1 MIVETLASGSS
12 GNCTLVAEGNSRVLI
27 DAGISYKK
35 ITQGLSELG
44 LTISDIDA
52 VMMTHEHKDHIKGL
66 GVLERKRC
74 IPVYGTSGT
83 IAAVKADCSLG
94 KMPEDIFYQI
104 EADSSFSLG
113 ELTFYPFG
121 IDHDAAEPVA
131 YRIEAGGRKAAV
143 ATDLGT
149 YNDYTVRN
157 LSGLDAILLEA
168 NHDVRMLEA
177 GPYPYQLKQRIRSDR
192 GHLSNDA
199 AGGLLARIA
208 HEGLKQVMLGH
219 LSKENNMVEL
229 AALTVRQTIEDEAPQ
244 YMGIRIAVAPR
255 EKMSVVMEV

>member
-1 MIVETLASGSS
+1 M
-12 GNCTLVAEGNSRVLI
+12 
-27 DAGISYKK
+27 
-35 ITQGLSELG
+35 
-44 LTISDIDA
+44 
-52 VMMTHEHKDHIKGL
+52 
-66 GVLERKRC
+66 
-74 IPVYGTSGT
+74 
-83 IAAVKADCSLG
+83 
-94 KMPEDIFYQI
+94 
-104 EADSSFSLG
+104 
-113 ELTFYPFG
+113 
-121 IDHDAAEPVA
+121 
-131 YRIEAGGRKAAV
+131 